1 MNQPLHLPMARE
13 NIDRDTINRDRE
25 HLLTELWSDPETL
38 VLVLHDSKALLH
50 ESTDGPIAE
59 LRYLSPIEVP
69 NPQLLVYLGQTK
81 DAYRSTNAGR
91 RVVLAEVSADEA
103 ARIEPNPDHWHFLR
117 RSGAGLSERD
127 SGLFATAVAVANWHA
142 SHKHCAK
149 CGSATKI
156 EKSGWVRRCL
166 NDNTELYPRTDPAI
180 IASVIDSKGRILLGS
195 QGSWEANRWS
205 VLAGYVEPGES
216 LSAAVVREIYEEAGV
231 RVINPQYL
239 GDQPW
244 PFPYSLMV
252 AFTAQADPEFEHFE
266 LAPDGVEIARLR
278 WFSREEFASEAS
290 SLKIPPKSSI
300 ARALIER
307 WFGGPIENLAN
318 PENLA

>member
-13 NIDRDTINRDRE
+13 NIDRDTLNRERE
-25 HLLTELWSDPETL
+25 NLLTELWDDPRTL
-38 VLVLHDSKALLH
+38 VLVLHDSKVLLH
-50 ESTDGPIAE
+50 ESAGGPLAE
-59 LRYLSPIEVP
+59 LRYLSPVEVASP
-69 NPQLLVYLGQTK
+69 SLLVYLGQTK
-81 DAYRSTNAGR
+81 DEYRGAEVGR
-91 RVVLAEVSADEA
+91 RVVLAEVSAEEA
-103 ARIEPNPDHWHFLR
+103 ARIEPIADHWHFLR

-142 SHKHCAK
+142 THKYCAK

-166 NDNTELYPRTDPAI
+166 ADNTELYPRTDPAI

-195 QGSWEANRWS
+195 QGSWESNRWS

-216 LSAAVVREIYEEAGV
+216 LSAAVIREIYEEAGV

-266 LAPDGVEIARLR
+266 LAPDGIEIAKLR

-307 WFGGPIENLAN
+307 WYGSPIENLTN
-318 PENLA
+318 Q